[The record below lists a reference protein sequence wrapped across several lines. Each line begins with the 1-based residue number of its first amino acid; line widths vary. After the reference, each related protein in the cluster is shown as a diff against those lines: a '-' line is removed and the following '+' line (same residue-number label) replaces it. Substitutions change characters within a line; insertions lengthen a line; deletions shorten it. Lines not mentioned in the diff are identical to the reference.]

1 MPETNRK
8 GQVELENLVFELS
21 GFNRNEQGAEEV
33 LQMEVVQITT
43 NIPSFLFL
51 CIFFKFSKSD
61 LSVWRGGGVN
71 LIFFCFSRRCHF

>member
-21 GFNRNEQGAEEV
+21 GFNSNEQGAEEV

-43 NIPSFLFL
+43 STPSLSFVFEYLF
-51 CIFFKFSKSD
+51 KKQ
-61 LSVWRGGGVN
+61 
-71 LIFFCFSRRCHF
+71 